1 MSINLT
7 RKELYDLVWAKPRS
21 EIAKQFQI
29 SGVRLGKV
37 CREMNVPAPPRGYW
51 ASVTARRRKR
61 KYLKP
66 PLTYTV
72 AERIE
77 EDHAAVWASL
87 PDFDPKKLDQP
98 LPPPPA
104 IPAGVEE
111 TLERYKLLVDR
122 VAMPKA
128 TRELHPITQKFVT
141 EDERLAKLA
150 RQYSWEKPKFDSPVG
165 KQLLQG
171 LNQLLWLWTDLG
183 FTPRASGYRN
193 ISMRIGHG
201 DFGRSF
207 EVSHTSLE
215 ETRGRY
221 PAKRGMTG
229 FEFWFDTQTWERQS
243 KKPALVFPAFS
254 RAALRSL
261 ALLAIE
267 QWEVGFRASVK
278 RSYDWKLSERKEAIE
293 QAELARKRERQRQA
307 AELQAVLDSR
317 QKLLQDALNNAARSD
332 QIRSLIKCL
341 DDRFGVHTE
350 EVPTFEP
357 WRQWAL
363 AEAEAIDPRARS
375 HAHLNEWFEKFRL
388 ERQ

>member
-1 MSINLT
+1 MSLNLT
-7 RKELYDLVWAKPRS
+7 RKQLYDLVWAKPRC

-29 SGVRLGKV
+29 SDVRLGKL

-51 ASVTARRRKR
+51 ASVTARLRKR

-77 EDHAAVWASL
+77 EDHAEAWASF

-98 LPPPPA
+98 IPPPPT
-104 IPAGVEE
+104 IPAGVAE
-111 TLERYKLLVDR
+111 TLVRYKLLVDR
-122 VAMPKA
+122 VATPKV
-128 TRELHPITQKFVT
+128 TRGLHPITQKFVT

-150 RQYSWEKPKFDSPVG
+150 RQYSWERPKFDSPVG

-171 LNQLLWLWTDLG
+171 LNQLLWMWTDLG
-183 FTPRASGYRN
+183 FKPRASGYRN

-207 EVSHTSLE
+207 EVSHTSQE

-221 PAKRGMTG
+221 PAKRGLTG

-254 RAALRSL
+254 RAVLRSL
-261 ALLAIE
+261 ALLVIE
-267 QWEVGFRASVK
+267 HWEAGFRASVK
-278 RSYDWKLSERKEAIE
+278 RNYDWKVSERNEAIE
-293 QAELARKRERQRQA
+293 QAELVRKRERQRQA
-307 AELQAVLDSR
+307 AELQAVQDSR
-317 QKLLQDALNNAARSD
+317 QKLLHEAVTGAASSD
-332 QIRSLIKCL
+332 QLRLLIRAL
-341 DDRFGVHTE
+341 DERLAPHTKA
-350 EVPTFEP
+350 VPAFEH
-357 WRQWAL
+357 WRSWAL
-363 AEAEAIDPRARS
+363 VQAEIIDPRTKSLAQ
-375 HAHLNEWFEKFRL
+375 LNEWFEEFRL
-388 ERQ
+388 DQ